1 MFKIFKYAKVGDTI
15 YNPIHEGGNI
25 TKVEN
30 EKIYITFKDGF
41 DIIVDLDGKEHKKQK
56 NPSIEWCGYDMLG
69 EYRLKDII
77 FHYVE
82 KKPYNQFSCGYDP
95 TTLYYSREKE
105 KWYWDC
111 DLFLNENCFPIFFD
125 NKNDDGLEELVDILN
140 KNDANYFH
148 VFEALVELERI

>member
-56 NPSIEWCGYDMLG
+56 NPSIEWCGYEMLE

-82 KKPYNQFSCGYDP
+82 KKLYNQFSCGDRP
-95 TTLYYSREKE
+95 TTLYYSRENE
-105 KWYWDC
+105 RWYWDC

-125 NKNDDGLEELVDILN
+125 DKNDDGLEELVAILN
-140 KNDANYFH
+140 RNDANYFH
-148 VFEALVELERI
+148 VFEALVELEWI